1 MALSMIRRPIT
12 MNTEEE
18 SIIKERKLIYQGSV
32 PIGHFE
38 GESAGLD
45 SDFMGCNTGKELTLA
60 GVPIRWM
67 DGIASA
73 LKNELENRKKKGGR
87 VRVYQLMSSAP
98 PERKFLP
105 YQQLEERYGGADRLD
120 YHLIF
125 DGTVEYDGLNDL
137 YELFTADNLPDGY
150 TGRRLSMSDV
160 IELHLEAG
168 SILYYVD
175 AEEYTQICWKEH
187 Q

>member
-1 MALSMIRRPIT
+1 M
-12 MNTEEE
+12 
-18 SIIKERKLIYQGSV
+18 
-32 PIGHFE
+32 E
-38 GESAGLD
+38 GQ
-45 SDFMGCNTGKELTLA
+45 
-60 GVPIRWM
+60 
-67 DGIASA
+67 
-73 LKNELENRKKKGGR
+73 KKKGGR
-87 VRVYQLMSSAP
+87 VRVYQLMSGAP

-125 DGTVEYDGLNDL
+125 DGIVEYDGLNDL
-137 YELFTADNLPDGY
+137 YELFTADVLPDGY

-168 SILYYVD
+168 FILYYVD
-175 AEEYTQICWKEH
+175 AEEYIEMCWKER